1 MDSIS
6 KLVEKFSQFPGVG
19 GRQAKRFVY
28 FLLSQD
34 RERLKELSE
43 IILHLGDNI
52 SQCSHCFRF
61 FNTEHNPDT
70 DICSICSS
78 VNTDRTTMM
87 IVAKNIDLENVKKS
101 GTYNGRYFILN
112 GLVPIAGKKN
122 FTQVRT
128 TELAREIKRATT
140 EEDGLKEI
148 IFAFTVN
155 PEGDNTRM
163 FLEKF
168 LEPLV
173 KEHKIK
179 LTTLG
184 RGLSTGT
191 ELEYSDDNTLKNA
204 LKNRE

>member
-28 FLLSQD
+28 FLLSED
-34 RERLKELSE
+34 KEKLKELAE
-43 IILHLGDNI
+43 NILHLGDNI

-61 FNTEHNPDT
+61 FNTENNPNT
-70 DICSICSS
+70 DICSICSGS
-78 VNTDRTTMM
+78 NIDKTTMM
-87 IVAKNIDLENVKKS
+87 VVAKNIDLENVKKS

-128 TELAREIKRATT
+128 TELAREVKRAV
-140 EEDGLKEI
+140 EEDTLKEI
-148 IFAFTVN
+148 IFAFAVN

-173 KEHKIK
+173 KENKIK

-191 ELEYSDDNTLKNA
+191 ELEYSDDSTLKNA